1 MLQRCPSVSS
11 VCNSNVQNETSSSR
25 SIKAAF
31 LMSRKFPEVG
41 DLEVDPQW
49 GQWCQSPQQE
59 AGGEAYTPPLSSLL
73 THHTPCLEQI
83 TLNQQ
88 EIPRVVRLHND
99 PSLSVEC
106 GQCGHH
112 VSGAAMQQGRRHH
125 ASCRC
130 GIYSRATSEVTSY
143 IKRQKPGFGRFD
155 CQKKRSYPLHFTV
168 LLFSVFVF
176 LHQFVLL
183 GLQLRPVM

>member
-1 MLQRCPSVSS
+1 MLQRLTSVSS
-11 VCNSNVQNETSSSR
+11 VCNSNVHNETSSWGI
-25 SIKAAF
+25 IKAAF
-31 LMSRKFPEVG
+31 LMSQKYPEVWN
-41 DLEVDPQW
+41 LEVDPQW

-59 AGGEAYTPPLSSLL
+59 AGGVAYTPPLSSLL

-130 GIYSRATSEVTSY
+130 GIYSRATSEVTSF
-143 IKRQKPGFGRFD
+143 IKRQKPGFGRVD
-155 CQKKRSYPLHFTV
+155 CQKKR
-168 LLFSVFVF
+168 
-176 LHQFVLL
+176 
-183 GLQLRPVM
+183 

>member
-11 VCNSNVQNETSSSR
+11 VCNSNVQNETSSSG

-31 LMSRKFPEVG
+31 LMSQKFPEVG

-59 AGGEAYTPPLSSLL
+59 AGGVAYTPPLSSLL
-73 THHTPCLEQI
+73 TQYTPCLEQV

-88 EIPRVVRLHND
+88 EIPRVVRSHND
-99 PSLSVEC
+99 PSLSAER

-112 VSGAAMQQGRRHH
+112 VSGAAMQQGRRHR

-130 GIYSRATSEVTSY
+130 GIYSRATSEVTSC
-143 IKRQKPGFGRFD
+143 IKRQEPGFGRFD
-155 CQKKRSYPLHFTV
+155 CQKKRSYPL
-168 LLFSVFVF
+168 LLYLCFSSVCPPRTPAQTSCV
-176 LHQFVLL
+176 V
-183 GLQLRPVM
+183 V